1 MDDSY
6 ALVPGCRFSVHH
18 GRGNSTEGILKGVS
32 VMGGITALVFELDD
46 GTVRYINQLQVE
58 YMDRIGEPPAE
69 EEPPKSFGNVYYG

>member
-1 MDDSY
+1 
-6 ALVPGCRFSVHH
+6 
-18 GRGNSTEGILKGVS
+18 
-32 VMGGITALVFELDD
+32 MGGITALVFELDD